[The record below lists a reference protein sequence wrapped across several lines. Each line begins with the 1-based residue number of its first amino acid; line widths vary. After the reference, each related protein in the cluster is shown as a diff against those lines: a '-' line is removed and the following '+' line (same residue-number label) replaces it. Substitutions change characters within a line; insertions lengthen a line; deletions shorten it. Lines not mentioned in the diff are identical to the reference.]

1 MGNLGGEG
9 EFLGDLQYAIPNFH
23 SCSPGRPLATGRAS
37 VGVGEPPGTPPAVR
51 PRIGMA
57 LTAI

>member
-9 EFLGDLQYAIPNFH
+9 EFLGDFQYAIPNFH
-23 SCSPGRPLATGRAS
+23 CSPCRPLATGRAR
-37 VGVGEPPGTPPAVR
+37 VGFGEPPGTPPAVR